1 MIHRSAG
8 WQSFA
13 GLRSGRITILK
24 KRQIIYEWAIF
35 IQALTALTIK
45 TIWK

>member
-1 MIHRSAG
+1 MAIFCG
-8 WQSFA
+8 FA
-13 GLRSGRITILK
+13 K
-24 KRQIIYEWAIF
+24 WKNHHFEKRQIIYEWAIF